1 MFPYS
6 NSVNP
11 AVRTHL
17 DAQVAYFNDLSNMMS
32 QSFQQVCQA
41 NMQLGQTMLEEA
53 MTAGQRMFTTGNGS
67 EAIGVAA
74 SSAQPASDK
83 LRAYQRHISQLA
95 ADAQVELARVTEAHA
110 PKTSQSAQ
118 ALVQEVRRVAEE
130 ETGRHLRQQE
140 ERLQNFRDPFQRQ
153 ATASQNG
160 SAEGTGASMQAAD
173 TQAKPGQQGQQN
185 QQVDGAR
192 HPSAQSTQQPGK
204 RPG

>member
-6 NSVNP
+6 KSVNP

-17 DAQVAYFNDLSNMMS
+17 DSQAAYFNDLSNMMS

-53 MTAGQRMFTTGNGS
+53 MNAGQRMFTAGNGP

-95 ADAQVELARVTEAHA
+95 ADAQVELARVTEEHA

-118 ALVQEVRRVAEE
+118 ALVQEVKRAAVE
-130 ETGRHLRQQE
+130 ETDRHLRQQE
-140 ERLQNFRDPFQRQ
+140 ERLQNFRDPFQKQ
-153 ATASQNG
+153 ASTNQNS
-160 SAEGTGASMQAAD
+160 SAERTGAGMHAD
-173 TQAKPGQQGQQN
+173 TQAKPGQQGQEGQK
-185 QQVDGAR
+185 VDGALNA
-192 HPSAQSTQQPGK
+192 SAQSTQQPGK
-204 RPG
+204 RPN